1 MSRKMTSSRSSRCA
15 RYRGAWRRRTPEE
28 VGAVYIGA
36 LRIEL
41 YMPQCR
47 TLKEKRQVVKSIIDR
62 TRGRFN
68 VAVAEVDK
76 QDLWQVCS
84 LGITCVSNS
93 EYAVRELLNRVDR
106 SVRGMGKAEVLES
119 PITIFTP

>member
-1 MSRKMTSSRSSRCA
+1 
-15 RYRGAWRRRTPEE
+15 
-28 VGAVYIGA
+28 VFIGA

-62 TRGRFN
+62 TRNRFN

-84 LGITCVSNS
+84 LGVCCVSNS
-93 EYAVRELLNRVDR
+93 EYTVREILDRVDR
-106 SVRGMGKAEVLES
+106 SVRASGKAEVLES
-119 PITIFTP
+119 PISVFKP

>member
-1 MSRKMTSSRSSRCA
+1 M
-15 RYRGAWRRRTPEE
+15 
-28 VGAVYIGA
+28 YIGA

-62 TRGRFN
+62 TRNRFN

-84 LGITCVSNS
+84 LGITGVSNS
-93 EYAVRELLNRVDR
+93 EYAVREMLNNVDR
-106 SVRGMGKAEVLES
+106 SVRAMGKAEVLDS

>member
-1 MSRKMTSSRSSRCA
+1 MF
-15 RYRGAWRRRTPEE
+15 
-28 VGAVYIGA
+28 VGA

-41 YMPQCR
+41 HMPQCR

-62 TRGRFN
+62 TRNRFN

-76 QDLWQVCS
+76 QDLWQSCS

-93 EYAVRELLNRVDR
+93 EYAVRETLNHVDR
-106 SVRGMGKAEVLES
+106 SVRALGKAEVLES
-119 PITIFTP
+119 PIFVFRP

>member
-1 MSRKMTSSRSSRCA
+1 MF
-15 RYRGAWRRRTPEE
+15 
-28 VGAVYIGA
+28 VGA

-62 TRGRFN
+62 THSRFN

-93 EYAVRELLNRVDR
+93 EYTVRKILSNVDR
-106 SVRGMGKAEVLES
+106 SVRAAGKAEVLES
-119 PITIFTP
+119 PVTIFRP

>member
-1 MSRKMTSSRSSRCA
+1 M
-15 RYRGAWRRRTPEE
+15 
-28 VGAVYIGA
+28 YIGA

-62 TRGRFN
+62 TRNRFN

-76 QDLWQVCS
+76 QDLWQVSS

-93 EYAVRELLNRVDR
+93 EYAVREMLNNVDR
-106 SVRGMGKAEVLES
+106 SVRAMGKAEVLDS

>member
-1 MSRKMTSSRSSRCA
+1 
-15 RYRGAWRRRTPEE
+15 
-28 VGAVYIGA
+28 VFIGA

-62 TRGRFN
+62 TRNRFN

-84 LGITCVSNS
+84 LGVCCVSNS
-93 EYAVRELLNRVDR
+93 EYAVREILDRVDR
-106 SVRGMGKAEVLES
+106 SVRSSGKAEVLES
-119 PITIFTP
+119 PVSVFKP

>member
-1 MSRKMTSSRSSRCA
+1 M
-15 RYRGAWRRRTPEE
+15 Y
-28 VGAVYIGA
+28 VGA

-47 TLKEKRQVVKSIIDR
+47 TLKEKRQVVRSIIDR
-62 TRGRFN
+62 TRNRFN
-68 VAVAEVDK
+68 AAVAEVDK

-93 EYAVRELLNRVDR
+93 EFAVREMLNRIDR
-106 SVRGMGKAEVLES
+106 SIRAMDKAEVLDS
-119 PITIFTP
+119 PMTVFKP

>member
-1 MSRKMTSSRSSRCA
+1 M
-15 RYRGAWRRRTPEE
+15 Y
-28 VGAVYIGA
+28 VGT

-62 TRGRFN
+62 TRNRFN

-84 LGITCVSNS
+84 LGISCVSNS
-93 EYAVRELLNRVDR
+93 EYAVRDMLGRVDR
-106 SVRGMGKAEVLES
+106 SVRAMGKAEVLES
-119 PITIFTP
+119 PISVFTT

>member
-1 MSRKMTSSRSSRCA
+1 MF
-15 RYRGAWRRRTPEE
+15 
-28 VGAVYIGA
+28 IGA

-62 TRGRFN
+62 TRNRFN

-84 LGITCVSNS
+84 LGICCVSNS
-93 EYAVRELLNRVDR
+93 ESAVREVLDKVDR
-106 SVRGMGKAEVLES
+106 SVRASGKAEVLES
-119 PITIFTP
+119 TISVFKP

>member
-1 MSRKMTSSRSSRCA
+1 M
-15 RYRGAWRRRTPEE
+15 Y
-28 VGAVYIGA
+28 VGA
-36 LRIEL
+36 LRVEL

-68 VAVAEVDK
+68 VGVAEVDK
-76 QDLWQVCS
+76 HDLWQVSS
-84 LGITCVSNS
+84 LGVTCVSNS
-93 EYAVRELLNRVDR
+93 EYAAREILNRVDR
-106 SVRGMGKAEVLES
+106 SIRALGKAEVLDS

>member
-1 MSRKMTSSRSSRCA
+1 M
-15 RYRGAWRRRTPEE
+15 Y
-28 VGAVYIGA
+28 VGA
-36 LRIEL
+36 LKLEL

-47 TLKEKRQVVKSIIDR
+47 SLKEKRQVLRSIIDR

-76 QDLWQVCS
+76 HDLWQLSS
-84 LGITCVSNS
+84 LGVTCVSNS
-93 EYAVRELLNRVDR
+93 EYAARETLHRVDR
-106 SVRGMGKAEVLES
+106 SVRALGKAEVLAS

>member
-1 MSRKMTSSRSSRCA
+1 V
-15 RYRGAWRRRTPEE
+15 WRRRTPEE

-119 PITIFTP
+119 PITIFRP

>member
-1 MSRKMTSSRSSRCA
+1 MF
-15 RYRGAWRRRTPEE
+15 
-28 VGAVYIGA
+28 IGA

-62 TRGRFN
+62 TRNRFN

-84 LGITCVSNS
+84 LGVCCVSNS
-93 EYAVRELLNRVDR
+93 EYTVREILDRVDR
-106 SVRGMGKAEVLES
+106 SVRASGKAEVLES
-119 PITIFTP
+119 PISVFKP